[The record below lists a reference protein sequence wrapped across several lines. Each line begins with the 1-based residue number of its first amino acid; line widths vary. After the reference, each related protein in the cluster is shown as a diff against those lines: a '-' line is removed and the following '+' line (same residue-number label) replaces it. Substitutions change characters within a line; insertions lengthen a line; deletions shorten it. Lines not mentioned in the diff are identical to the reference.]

1 MGEDEF
7 WRSTL
12 REIMALIRVH
22 NEVNDPKRKK
32 KRPMAF
38 IDQVL

>member
-1 MGEDEF
+1 MGENEF

-32 KRPMAF
+32 KKPMKF